1 MKLKDRIINLSPDEL
16 AKNPRIAAQLVIAL
30 ARSAPIN
37 KGLLGGVM
45 RALYKLYVITIC
57 NTELMTDAPLG
68 EGLCLPHPFG
78 IIINR
83 TATIG
88 RNVTIF
94 HQVTIGVNEHHG
106 DLGVAPTIGDNVFIG
121 AGAKIIG
128 PITVGT
134 NVRIGAN
141 AVVTK
146 DVPDNATVVGFNR
159 MLLRN

>member
-1 MKLKDRIINLSPDEL
+1 
-16 AKNPRIAAQLVIAL
+16 
-30 ARSAPIN
+30 
-37 KGLLGGVM
+37 M

-57 NTELMTDAPLG
+57 NSELMTDAPLG
-68 EGLCLPHPFG
+68 EGVRLPHPFG

-83 TATIG
+83 TASIG

-106 DLGVAPTIGDNVFIG
+106 RPDVAPTIGDNVFIG

-128 PITVGT
+128 PITVGN

-159 MLLRN
+159 ILLRN